1 MRAWT
6 PTTHLVAAL
15 AVTAAAVATAFA
27 MPTVAN
33 ATTIV
38 VFGKDG
44 GGMLVGS
51 GKMVAVARKVAPF
64 TTLRLEDS
72 VDVVAHPGPNPGV
85 IVHADD
91 NIEPMIDTS
100 VEGDT
105 LVVRFHKDKGTSFR
119 TNRKLFVE
127 VEFATLNGAQ
137 QRGSGDLHVSAL
149 TGPKFESSIAGSGD
163 LQIDSVQVDD
173 FAVSI
178 RGSGDVKV
186 AGRANQARFKIDGSG
201 DVSAE
206 ELVARRVEVSI
217 AGSGDAHVNATD
229 AIEARV
235 AGSGDVTYSGHPH
248 DVSRSVAG
256 SGSVEAR

>member
-1 MRAWT
+1 MRALT
-6 PTTHLVAAL
+6 ATTHFVAAL

-27 MPTVAN
+27 MPTVAH

-38 VFGKDG
+38 VFGKDAG
-44 GGMLVGS
+44 NMVVGS
-51 GKMVAVARKVAPF
+51 GKEVGVARKVAPF

-72 VDVVAHPGPNPGV
+72 VDVTAHPGPNPGV
-85 IVHADD
+85 VVHGDD
-91 NIEPMIDTS
+91 NIEPMVETF

-105 LVVRFHKDKGTSFR
+105 LVVRFRKGTSFR
-119 TNRKLFVE
+119 TNRKVYVE
-127 VEFATLNGAQ
+127 VEFAALNATQ
-137 QRGSGDLHVSAL
+137 QHGSGDLHVSAL
-149 TGPKFESSIAGSGD
+149 TGAKFESSISGSGD

-186 AGRANQARFKIDGSG
+186 AGHANSAHFRIDGSG
-201 DVSAE
+201 DVSADD
-206 ELVARRVEVSI
+206 LVARRVEVAI

-229 AIEARV
+229 TLQARV

-248 DVSRSVAG
+248 DVSRNVAG
-256 SGSVEAR
+256 SGSIESR